1 MDCKQLFTR
10 ALEQATETIDQV
22 TPHDFTYPTPNT
34 EWDVHALIAHML
46 YELSW
51 VPDILQGK
59 TITDVGDVYD
69 GDLIGKDLQTSW
81 QTAAE
86 KAHHALS
93 KINPSVIV
101 HLSFADVTAEEYL
114 RQVGSDLLIHAW
126 DLGEGIGRRVTFSTE
141 ELQAVY
147 DYLQPNA
154 KAWEDAQLF
163 APPITVPDGADLQT
177 KLLALT
183 GRQVK

>member
-1 MDCKQLFTR
+1 MDSKQLFTR
-10 ALEQATETIDQV
+10 ALEQATEIIDQV

-34 EWDVHALIAHML
+34 EWDVRTLVAHML

-51 VPDILQGK
+51 VPDVLQGK
-59 TITDVGDVYD
+59 TITDVGDAHD
-69 GDLIGKDLQTSW
+69 GDLIGRDLQSNW

-93 KINPSVIV
+93 KIGPATIV

-114 RQVGSDLLIHAW
+114 RQVGCDLFIHTW
-126 DLGEGIGRRVTFSTE
+126 DLGEGIGRPVAFRTE
-141 ELQAVY
+141 EAQAVY

-154 KAWEDAQLF
+154 KAWQEAKLF
-163 APPITVPDGADLQT
+163 AEPIVVPDNADLQT

-183 GRQVK
+183 GRQAE